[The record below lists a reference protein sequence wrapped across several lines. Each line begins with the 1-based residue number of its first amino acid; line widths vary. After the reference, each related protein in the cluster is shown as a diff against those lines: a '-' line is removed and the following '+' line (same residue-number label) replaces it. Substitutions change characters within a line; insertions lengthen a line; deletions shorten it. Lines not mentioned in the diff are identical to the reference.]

1 MKTLIVLL
9 AAAAVMAQAPSLMAQ
24 TAPPAGTTDAAK
36 TGTKE
41 GGETSDRT
49 PETKSAT
56 PETQVDTTKQ
66 GETSDRTPAKD
77 GAVKDPSTAPAAG
90 ATETVPAGNPF
101 TMEDAR
107 KHLMQQGYTN
117 VSELVKDAQGKWVGS
132 ATKDGNTVPVAVDVK
147 AGVTTK

>member
-9 AAAAVMAQAPSLMAQ
+9 AAAVMVQSPSLMAQ
-24 TAPPAGTTDAAK
+24 TAPPPAGTTDAAK

-41 GGETSDRT
+41 GNETSDRT
-49 PETKSAT
+49 PEKPSTT

-77 GAVKDPSTAPAAG
+77 GDVADPATPKTG
-90 ATETVPAGNPF
+90 ATETAPAGNPF

-132 ATKDGNTVPVAVDVK
+132 ATKDGKTVPVAVDVN